1 MNSIYNDDIA
11 IRNTIKENT
20 MSNENNNTQG
30 FAALSAGIIADAVV
44 EIANNAD
51 ITGDER
57 DFILEAAARV
67 RGQDVEIK
75 RLRGHLNPFGDAQ
88 SVEIASLQAGL
99 DSMSDDVKS
108 LQGQLTDWQN
118 SALSATD
125 ERDRLRVLV
134 AEHEARIE
142 LLNDKINRLERCVI
156 QSALN
161 TSRLARVDEEETDE
175 KIIFHAGRMVQ
186 NQIDHERQTD
196 EDAVGR
202 IINDL
207 ENGDY

>member
-1 MNSIYNDDIA
+1 MSIYNDDIA
-11 IRNTIKENT
+11 IRNTIKGNT
-20 MSNENNNTQG
+20 MSNKNNNTQG
-30 FAALSAGIIADAVV
+30 FAALSAGIIADGVE
-44 EIANNAD
+44 EIANNLD
-51 ITGDER
+51 SSIQER
-57 DFILEAAARV
+57 DLILEAAARV
-67 RGQDVEIK
+67 R
-75 RLRGHLNPFGDAQ
+75 AQ
-88 SVEIASLQAGL
+88 SANV
-99 DSMSDDVKS
+99 DV
-108 LQGQLTDWQN
+108 LNDWQN

-134 AEHEARIE
+134 ANRDAEIE

-156 QSALN
+156 QNALN
-161 TSRLARVDEEETDE
+161 TSRLAEREEEETDE